1 MKLQDVVVNKK
12 KKPQKLSIS
21 LIIILLPLQSFSS
34 PRILQIICK
43 HFAAEVLK
51 KKSFSGWIDT
61 SISLVSCFRIQY
73 YVEIMKDVVVN
84 KEPQMLLISLI
95 IILLP
100 LQNLW
105 FREYYATESCTLSL
119 RLSDSEKN

>member
-1 MKLQDVVVNKK
+1 
-12 KKPQKLSIS
+12 
-21 LIIILLPLQSFSS
+21 
-34 PRILQIICK
+34 
-43 HFAAEVLK
+43 
-51 KKSFSGWIDT
+51 
-61 SISLVSCFRIQY
+61 
-73 YVEIMKDVVVN
+73 MKDVVVN
-84 KEPQMLLISLI
+84 KEPQMLLIYLI